1 MTILF
6 LDADHRRE
14 RWQALAMLA
23 IALVVASCG
32 AGESAETSTT
42 TTTVPPVATTGA
54 TTTTVP
60 PSTTTLPPA
69 TTTSTTTPA
78 STTTT
83 LPGEPFAGFARRG
96 DVLAVVGVAFD
107 DVLNVRAGPGTNYA
121 VVATLDPLADDV
133 TATGRARLLS
143 RSIWYEVTVGST
155 TGWAS
160 SAFLAFLGATDDAT
174 AEIIAA
180 MGEIPSA
187 ATMLDLGR
195 IVADATAS
203 TEPRSRITVT
213 AAPTLGD
220 LGEVIYDV
228 IGLGDDAVFGLR
240 LHVFGTPGDGF
251 SLKSVERTYL
261 CGRGATSEG
270 LCV

>member
-1 MTILF
+1 MIF
-6 LDADHRRE
+6 RFGRAGGR

-23 IALVVASCG
+23 IPLVVASCG
-32 AGESAETSTT
+32 AGDTAPTSPATT
-42 TTTVPPVATTGA
+42 TPPVPTTTGA
-54 TTTTVP
+54 TTT
-60 PSTTTLPPA
+60 STL
-69 TTTSTTTPA
+69 TTTPA

-83 LPGEPFAGFARRG
+83 LAGEPFDMGPRRG
-96 DVLAVVGVAFD
+96 EVLAVVGVAFN
-107 DVLNVRAGPGTNYA
+107 DVLNVRAGPGIGYD
-121 VVATLDPLADDV
+121 VVATLDPLADGV

-143 RSIWYEVTVGST
+143 RSIWYEVTVGAT
-155 TGWAS
+155 TGWANS
-160 SAFLAFLGATDDAT
+160 SFLAYLGATDDAT
-174 AEIIAA
+174 AEIVAA
-180 MGEIPSA
+180 IGEIPSA

-195 IVADATAS
+195 IVAEATAS

-213 AAPTLGD
+213 AAPTVGD

-228 IGLGDDAVFGLR
+228 IGLGDDAVFGFR